1 MLGIREE
8 GDTPLI
14 ERLLDHLA
22 ARRTLLVLDN
32 CEHVIDGVVALV
44 EALLAGGG
52 EHDDPGHQPR
62 SAWASAA
69 SRSIR
74 CARCRCRRR
83 TTCAS
88 VLEAESVRVF
98 VDRARLALPDFE
110 VDAGNAAALAEICRR
125 LDGIALAIELAAAR
139 VTMLSVA
146 EIAARLDDRFRLLTG
161 GSRALPRHQTLQAAM
176 QWSYE
181 QLTPDAA
188 AHAAPGVGVR
198 RRLDAA
204 GRGRG
209 RADRRR
215 VRGAGAADR
224 AARQVAARRSIARS
238 RAAAPATACS
248 RRCASTRWTA

>member
-1 MLGIREE
+1 M
-8 GDTPLI
+8 
-14 ERLLDHLA
+14 
-22 ARRTLLVLDN
+22 VLDN

-52 EHDDPGHQPR
+52 DTTIVATSREGLGVSGEQIYPVRSLSLPATDDLP
-62 SAWASAA
+62 
-69 SRSIR
+69 
-74 CARCRCRRR
+74 
-83 TTCAS
+83 S

-110 VDAGNAAALAEICRR
+110 LDAGNAAALAEICRR

-139 VTMLSVA
+139 VTMLPVA

-161 GSRALPRHQTLQAAM
+161 GGRALPRHQTLHAAM

-181 QLTPDAA
+181 QLTRAAA

-215 VRGAGAADR
+215 VRRAGA
-224 AARQVAARRSIARS
+224 V
-238 RAAAPATACS
+238 
-248 RRCASTRWTA
+248 